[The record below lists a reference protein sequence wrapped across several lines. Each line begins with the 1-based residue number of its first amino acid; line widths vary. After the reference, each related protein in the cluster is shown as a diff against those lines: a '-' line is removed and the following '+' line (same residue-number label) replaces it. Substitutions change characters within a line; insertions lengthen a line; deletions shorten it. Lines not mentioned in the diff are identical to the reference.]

1 MIMFTQ
7 KKALPVHGFIY
18 DPIAFAGGSKV
29 ATSEMLLVCKDS
41 DVEFTILTADPSSWS
56 QVQKHVPNT
65 RIIRLPYF
73 AFLCHANGLKYWLSQ
88 LYLMTVLLITFI
100 RIKPIDY
107 AVGASGPGIDMA
119 LYLCRFIMRFSVI
132 QLIHGPVAPSRSIG
146 YCLSQAKH
154 VYYLDSTY
162 QSICNALYAYFSLTS
177 DPEQNRTLANFSF
190 TSGQMR
196 AFTNGISQLHW
207 PSQASFQSERLFWA
221 ASLLEWKGLDIFV
234 SAIDSKFSG
243 LSFTADIC
251 YIRPTSTKLAVSELP
266 KNWDNVRLYE
276 SPDNLDTIRSQC
288 GIFVST
294 SDNEPFGLSILES
307 LAAGLSVVIP
317 SDGAYWD
324 QKLTHGENCIKY
336 TPRDELSLRSEL
348 GKLVQNT
355 DLRASLS
362 IGGQKITEQYRAE
375 LCYAAIAESLTTR
388 RSYVSHQS
396 HDFGARS

>member
-1 MIMFTQ
+1 MFTQ
-7 KKALPVHGFIY
+7 NKTQPVHGFIY

-41 DVEFTILTADPSSWS
+41 DVEFTILSADPSSWAH
-56 QVQKHVPNT
+56 VQKHLPNT
-65 RIIRLPYF
+65 RIIRIPYF
-73 AFLCHANGLKYWLSQ
+73 AYLCHAHGLKYWMAQ
-88 LYLMTVLLITFI
+88 LYLMTLLLFTFI
-100 RIKPIDY
+100 RVKPIDY

-119 LYLCRFIMRFSVI
+119 LYLCRFIMRFAII

-154 VYYLDSTY
+154 VFYLNSTY

-190 TSGQMR
+190 QTAQMQT
-196 AFTNGISQLHW
+196 FTNGISQLHW
-207 PSQASFQSERLFWA
+207 PSAASYQSERLFWA

-234 SAIDSKFSG
+234 SAIDRKFSAF
-243 LSFTADIC
+243 SFSADIC
-251 YIRPTSTKLAVSELP
+251 YIRPTSTQLTVSELP
-266 KNWDNVRLYE
+266 ENWNNVRLYE

-317 SDGAYWD
+317 ADGAYWD
-324 QKLTHGENCIKY
+324 KTLTHGVNCIKY
-336 TPRDELSLRSEL
+336 TPRDELSLRNEL
-348 GKLVQNT
+348 GKLVQDL
-355 DLRASLS
+355 DLRASLA
-362 IGGQKITEQYRAE
+362 IEGQKVAEDYRAE
-375 LCYAAIAESLTTR
+375 RCYAAIADSLTTP
-388 RSYVSHQS
+388 RSCVSTTS
-396 HDFGARS
+396 NGLGVRS